1 MFSPLHSS
9 AVDSRFPSI
18 IPPPR
23 VLQDLLSVSIP
34 GRREVAFF
42 RTDGLS
48 RLMAAAV
55 ALGISGFP
63 VMWRVDK
70 GGTGATQEVLVPG
83 VGLEPTRRETG
94 SGF

>member
-1 MFSPLHSS
+1 
-9 AVDSRFPSI
+9 
-18 IPPPR
+18 
-23 VLQDLLSVSIP
+23 
-34 GRREVAFF
+34 
-42 RTDGLS
+42 
-48 RLMAAAV
+48 MAAAV